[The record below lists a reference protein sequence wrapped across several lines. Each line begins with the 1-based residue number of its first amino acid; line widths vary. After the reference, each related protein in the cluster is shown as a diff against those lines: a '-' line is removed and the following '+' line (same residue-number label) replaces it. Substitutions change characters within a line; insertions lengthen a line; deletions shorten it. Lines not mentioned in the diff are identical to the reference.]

1 MSCLS
6 AERMDIMEKIK
17 PRSEIVSQNNYNR
30 FTSLHVCYCPKCGKL
45 LKRSEEKCTCGQEI
59 DWEDFE

>member
-1 MSCLS
+1 
-6 AERMDIMEKIK
+6 MDIMEKIK

-30 FTSLHVCYCPKCGKL
+30 FAPLYVCYCPKCGKM

-59 DWEDFE
+59 DWEDWE